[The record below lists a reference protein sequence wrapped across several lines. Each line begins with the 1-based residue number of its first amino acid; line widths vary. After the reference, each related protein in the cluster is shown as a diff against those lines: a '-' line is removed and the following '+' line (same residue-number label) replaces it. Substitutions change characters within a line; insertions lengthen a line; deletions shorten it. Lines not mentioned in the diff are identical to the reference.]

1 MATNTFF
8 RACVPVFT
16 RKEGLR
22 SEDSRGK
29 ITEDLEHFP
38 PYILE
43 NDDDCS
49 QLCVRG
55 NIFVIHRPM
64 GIAERTGL
72 CF

>member
-43 NDDDCS
+43 NDVTVRS
-49 QLCVRG
+49 CV
-55 NIFVIHRPM
+55 
-64 GIAERTGL
+64 
-72 CF
+72 